1 LNRMSFWNIEPNSWF
16 IGTRRLLPAF
26 NSESGK
32 GFLDNVLAGF
42 EEIKKEI
49 EQIGKD
55 APKGFVTEYEA
66 SDGTKVTKVGPLVYG
81 YSMTV
86 GPDGKPVI
94 TEFGNVKGPS
104 RSELPAKAELSKP
117 GIEDERE
124 PMVDVLG
131 TDKEVKVTAEMPGVD
146 KEKIKID
153 AYDNTVEVST
163 LEPAR
168 KYHKVIKL
176 PTEANIQT
184 ARSRYNNGILE
195 ITFDKKKETKP
206 KGKQIRIE

>member
-1 LNRMSFWNIEPNSWF
+1 LNRMSFWNIEPDSWF
-16 IGTRRLLPAF
+16 VRTRRLLPAF
-26 NSESGK
+26 HREYGM
-32 GFLDNVLAGF
+32 GFFDYVLAGF

-55 APKGFVTEYEA
+55 APKGLVTEYET
-66 SDGTKVTKVGPLVYG
+66 SDGTKIRKVGPLVYG

-86 GPDGKPVI
+86 RRDGKPVF
-94 TEFGNVKGPS
+94 TEFGNVKVPS
-104 RSELPAKAELSKP
+104 RSRLTPKAELSKP
-117 GIEDERE
+117 GIGDERE
-124 PMVDVLG
+124 PMIDVLG
-131 TDKEVKVTAEMPGVD
+131 TEKEVKVTVEMPGVD

-195 ITFDKKKETKP
+195 ITFEKRKETKP